1 MWKKFKNL
9 ALNGKTCLLSKRES
23 DKEAWAR
30 FDREVQSLRQNISV
44 KMLNSWR
51 NFNDVGEQILSL
63 MIPDK
68 TVAKVKMT
76 IIKGGYIDEEWPDG
90 YAQRIYGDPTTI
102 YLACEFVVLGGRYDK
117 RTICSNIELDKT
129 DSIERTYIGRT
140 VIKAILDSS
149 KRLDP
154 QDKSELA
161 KSKRIIKDCGD
172 LDGLEF
178 VAEITINNTERIPRN
193 EIKFIIT
200 PGHAKYNEYMTHT
213 PKPGALTK
221 ESHDNKIQI

>member
-90 YAQRIYGDPTTI
+90 YA
-102 YLACEFVVLGGRYDK
+102 
-117 RTICSNIELDKT
+117 
-129 DSIERTYIGRT
+129 
-140 VIKAILDSS
+140 
-149 KRLDP
+149 
-154 QDKSELA
+154 
-161 KSKRIIKDCGD
+161 
-172 LDGLEF
+172 
-178 VAEITINNTERIPRN
+178 
-193 EIKFIIT
+193 
-200 PGHAKYNEYMTHT
+200 
-213 PKPGALTK
+213 
-221 ESHDNKIQI
+221 